1 VSETMLARL
10 RLAGQAGSVGKVA
23 LFDYKCVRTV
33 SSKTDDVM
41 LADALNLLSPNEYK
55 PSLISNLTKGPVVE
69 QYKNKDIVKLALKP
83 TANHDK
89 YIQNLLH
96 GLNTTSKFKADD
108 ILTMS
113 NKSLCQYLKG
123 IKSQRKLLE
132 VYDLLYHHQKLSIR
146 LITEIVLNSALV
158 DLRLINLEKLQLTPQ
173 NKVQLEIIL
182 LKKYHDLNKPMQ
194 IIRNLKS
201 NFNDTYYPL
210 IKSKKL
216 PTFYERIVWK
226 FNFQYILQY
235 DQIYYINH
243 LDNLSSSFLI
253 WESSPPN
260 VHKQIVET
268 IQKKHQLN
276 RIQSLFLSALSNE
289 SIVSLINQQVSTH
302 GSSELL
308 SSLKKMSIKFK
319 VYQLNDIIKDDQTRL
334 VYYLLINQLEN
345 VIFNQLLQNGNE
357 NIRLIQLL
365 NEVKCYRQKYLIKL
379 EGLDPSIKWVDEQI
393 LNA

>member
-1 VSETMLARL
+1 MLTS
-10 RLAGQAGSVGKVA
+10 QAGSVGKVA
-23 LFDYKCVRTV
+23 PLHYKSVRTV
-33 SSKTDDVM
+33 STKTDDVM

-69 QYKNKDIVKLALKP
+69 QYKNKDILNLALKRN
-83 TANHDK
+83 TNHDK

-96 GLNTTSKFKADD
+96 GLNTTSKFTADD
-108 ILTMS
+108 ILTLS

-132 VYDLLYHHQKLSIR
+132 VFDLLYHHQKLNIR
-146 LITEIVLNSALV
+146 LITEIVLNAALV
-158 DLRLINLEKLQLTPQ
+158 DLRLINLEKLHLTLQ
-173 NKVQLEIIL
+173 NQVQLEIIL

-201 NFNDTYYPL
+201 NFNDSYYPL
-210 IKSKKL
+210 IKRKKL
-216 PTFYERIVWK
+216 PSFYERIVWK

-260 VHKQIVET
+260 MHKQIVET

-276 RIQSLFLSALSNE
+276 RIQSLFLSALTNE
-289 SIVSLINQQVSTH
+289 SIVSLINQQVTTH

-308 SSLKKMSIKFK
+308 SSLKKLSIKFK
-319 VYQLNDIIKDDQTRL
+319 VYQLDDTINDDNTRL

-365 NEVKCYRQKYLIKL
+365 NDVKCYRQDHLIKM